1 MIRRAEQGLAA
12 GRRCR
17 QQAGQ
22 ALAFLLMVMAA
33 LLGGLLFVF
42 DSGQVVAAK
51 VRLLGAADAAAY
63 SAAVWQARSLNFQS
77 YMNRA
82 MVANEIAIAQLVSLQ
97 SWSAYMGQV
106 LQKTATV
113 GSVVPTLAAPL
124 QAMARGWNTVDQ
136 GLQRALPL
144 LEAAASRW
152 NADVLAN
159 AERVAAAQTVIAAD
173 DLAQRVAVSNV
184 PAAQTGE
191 GTRALRALNAL
202 RWAKQSTSYGR
213 RGDERA
219 RLKQVVMD
227 SRDGFSRA
235 RGWNLGIPLL
245 ALRKRGGTDL
255 IGYDGWR
262 AMDTLSLRVP
272 ALFGSPEQP
281 LAWGANEN
289 RRAALASRGE
299 HGGSYRDNPRTASR
313 AVRDL
318 RSTRGYSGLP
328 AFRDLSTAAL
338 RANSELRYELELR
351 QLGATIQTSSV
362 ALAGPATVVP
372 GEQEKPFVPAY
383 ANDYAYALSAARVFF
398 SRPEGRADGARE
410 LPSLFNPYWQARLA
424 PITRQQRLVAAA
436 AGRGDVDPYTVLP

>member
-1 MIRRAEQGLAA
+1 MIRRAEAGLAA
-12 GRRCR
+12 GGRRR

-82 MVANEIAIAQLVSLQ
+82 IVANEVAIAQLVSLQ
-97 SWSAYMGQV
+97 SWSAYMQQV
-106 LQKTATV
+106 LQKTANV
-113 GSVVPTLAAPL
+113 SSVVPPLAAL
-124 QAMARGWNTVDQ
+124 MQALARGWSTVDQ

-152 NADVLAN
+152 NGDVLAN
-159 AERVAAAQTVIAAD
+159 AELVAASQTVIAAD
-173 DLAQRVAVSNV
+173 DLAQRVALSNV
-184 PAAQTGE
+184 PSALAGE
-191 GTRALRALNAL
+191 GTRALRALNAA
-202 RWAKQSTSYGR
+202 RWVRQSASYRR
-213 RGDERA
+213 RGDERS

-227 SRDGFSRA
+227 SRDGFSRK
-235 RGWNLGIPLL
+235 RGWDLGAPLL

-262 AMDTLSLRVP
+262 GMDTLSLRVP
-272 ALFGSPEQP
+272 GLFGSREQP
-281 LAWGANEN
+281 LAWGGNDN
-289 RRAALASRGE
+289 RRTALAGRGE
-299 HGGSYRDNPRTASR
+299 HGGSYRDNPRTSSR
-313 AVRDL
+313 AARDL
-318 RSTRGYSGLP
+318 RSARGYIGLP
-328 AFRDLSTAAL
+328 AFRDLSTVAL
-338 RANSELRYELELR
+338 RANGELRYEFELR
-351 QLGATIQTSSV
+351 QPGATIQTSSV
-362 ALAGPATVVP
+362 ALASPATVVP

-383 ANDYAYALSAARVFF
+383 ANDSIYALSAARVFF
-398 SRPEGRADGARE
+398 LRPEGRADGARE

-424 PITRQQRLVAAA
+424 PVTHQQRLIAATA
-436 AGRGDVDPYTVLP
+436 RRGDIDPYMVLP